1 MSWTTVLAIYFVA
14 WWLVLFLVLP
24 FGVRTQQDEGVVV
37 PGTDPGAPVMPLL
50 VKKLIWNTV
59 LTAVLCAVFIW
70 LFLSGH
76 VTLDNLTTLWGLLP
90 QR

>member
-14 WWLVLFLVLP
+14 WWTVLFLVLP
-24 FGVRTQQDEGVVV
+24 FGIRSQHEEGVIA

-50 VKKLIWNTV
+50 IKKLIWNSV

-70 LFLSGH
+70 IFLTGR
-76 VTLDNLTTLWGLLP
+76 VTLDDMTTLWGLLP
-90 QR
+90 QH